1 MNEEF
6 NTPANPSGEPKSKG
20 MSIAALVCGILGIV
34 GCFCPLCKFNFVLAI
49 LAIVFG
55 AKAMKTAKEN
65 QEPTGMAVA
74 GLVLGIIGVV
84 MGVLSVLCV
93 VCALGMVG
101 ASSRSHVI
109 LLIPFADTGNSLC
122 LHSGDAYDTQ
132 FHSLWKNHIRVH
144 DHRPDWHPADPVLH
158 LPSSTPQRLGRDP
171 HALYDALCRAGRL
184 SLGVGICC
192 TV

>member
-6 NTPANPSGEPKSKG
+6 NTPANPSGEPQSKG

-34 GCFCPLCKFNFVLAI
+34 GCFIPVVRNFNFVLAI

-101 ASSRSHVI
+101 A
-109 LLIPFADTGNSLC
+109 A
-122 LHSGDAYDTQ
+122 
-132 FHSLWKNHIRVH
+132 
-144 DHRPDWHPADPVLH
+144 
-158 LPSSTPQRLGRDP
+158 
-171 HALYDALCRAGRL
+171 AGAM
-184 SLGVGICC
+184 
-192 TV
+192 